1 MPNTIP
7 NRETLSLQVDSSRR
21 RLDEALDVIRGMMVG
36 TARPARNEPPLQD
49 ALTALCSDL
58 EGLKR
63 DIDVIQTHLDYG
75 TVPRIFDFH
84 VPFDPAHAGEKRET
98 PFTD

>member
-7 NRETLSLQVDSSRR
+7 NRETLSVRVDSSRR
-21 RLDEALDVIRGMMVG
+21 RLDEALDVIRGMMVETVLPG
-36 TARPARNEPPLQD
+36 RQPPLRD
-49 ALTALCSDL
+49 ALTELCGDL
-58 EGLKR
+58 EGLKG

-84 VPFDPAHAGEKRET
+84 VPFDPGHNEGPRET